1 MITHWNSKQSKSPA
15 GTPKI
20 IVNYLWPWETLYMY
34 FYVPFLY
41 LLDTDTFIMDNSPG
55 CKDVK
60 LYNYDSYLYDTDNTV
75 MQTFGTVPLLSVLL
89 LEAYMYLNLK
99 VEYYALILCR
109 INTRRQ

>member
-1 MITHWNSKQSKSPA
+1 
-15 GTPKI
+15 
-20 IVNYLWPWETLYMY
+20 MY

-41 LLDTDTFIMDNSPG
+41 VLGTDTFIMDNSPG

-60 LYNYDSYLYDTDNTV
+60 LYNYNSYLYNMDNTV
-75 MQTFGTVPLLSVLL
+75 MQTFGSVPLLSVLL
-89 LEAYMYLNLK
+89 LEAYMYLNSK